1 MPLKLQFP
9 VYTLGRRQLLP
20 PGATLTRETLGRL
33 ADSGRKGPVPTTSL
47 LKFGTVRRDLL
58 GFLRQDAYRVIFGD
72 LRSNAA
78 LMELMESVRVSR
90 PVLEILSYFRKNDL
104 YTYRHVLRVFAL
116 SVFLARN
123 LESGHRDLVLEGA
136 AGPLHDIGKI
146 CVPLPILRKTTPLRR
161 SERALL
167 EHHAIA
173 GYVLLSHYLK
183 DFSRPAVK
191 VALEHHERRDGSG
204 YPRGIRLRNRL
215 VEIVVACDVY
225 DALISARPYR
235 RDPYD
240 NRTALEE
247 MSEMADR
254 GSMDLGIVKA
264 LVSHNR
270 KDRPDPRECKVSDER
285 RGTPPDHNLYGLLL
299 EDESPG
305 GAVPA

>member
-9 VYTLGRRQLLP
+9 VHTLDRRQLLP
-20 PGATLTRETLGRL
+20 PGASLTRETLGRL
-33 ADSGRKGPVPTTSL
+33 ADSGSKEPVPTISL

-72 LRSNAA
+72 LRRDAA
-78 LMELMESVRVSR
+78 LLELMESVRLSR
-90 PVLEILSYFRKNDL
+90 PVLDILSYFRKNDP

-123 LESGHRDLVLEGA
+123 LELNHRGLVLEGA

-146 CVPLPILRKTTPLRR
+146 CVPLPILRKTTPLQR
-161 SERALL
+161 SERTLL
-167 EHHAIA
+167 EHHSVA

-183 DFSRPAVK
+183 DFRRPAAR

-215 VEIVVACDVY
+215 VEIMVACDVY

-235 RDPYD
+235 RNPYD

-247 MSEMADR
+247 ISDMANR
-254 GSMDLGIVKA
+254 GSLDPGIVKA

-270 KDRPDPRECKVSDER
+270 KDRPDPRECKVSAER
-285 RGTPPDHNLYGLLL
+285 RGKPPDHNLYGILLD
-299 EDESPG
+299 DESPDT
-305 GAVPA
+305 VPA